1 VLRCFKIS
9 IKFVISC
16 HLFFMVISGIA
27 CLTTTLGSFIA
38 DNKCSFNGFFKV
50 GIITVRYIIMVIYVS
65 MAGHHIP
72 LVKPLAFLILFVNP
86 HFLFILLQIHLQ
98 NLPCLKILKFCVK
111 MNWIMSLLP
120 RAPSHMLL
128 CMYYHLILTTRLISR
143 HVSVNLYLGMP
154 ACS

>member
-1 VLRCFKIS
+1 MLRPFKIS

-16 HLFFMVISGIA
+16 HLFLMVILGIA
-27 CLTTTLGSFIA
+27 CLTLGSFVA

-65 MAGHHIP
+65 MAGHHIL
-72 LVKPLAFLILFVNP
+72 LVKPLAFLILFHP
-86 HFLFILLQIHLQ
+86 HSLFLLLQVHLP

-120 RAPSHMLL
+120 RAPSHML
-128 CMYYHLILTTRLISR
+128 CCTYYHLTLTTHLISR
-143 HVSVNLYLGMP
+143 PVSVNLYLGMP